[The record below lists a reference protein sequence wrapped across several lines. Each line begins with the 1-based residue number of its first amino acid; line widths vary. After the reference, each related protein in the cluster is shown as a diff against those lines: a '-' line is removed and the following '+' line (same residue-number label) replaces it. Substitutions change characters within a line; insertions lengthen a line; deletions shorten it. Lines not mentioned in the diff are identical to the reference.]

1 MVYTIG
7 KKEGVNIKKY
17 KYACLIRQSNDRYE
31 YFIPCVDLFGVYD
44 DYNEVIKEA
53 REALILELAENY
65 IDSFPE
71 DVISDELKKED
82 DIEMIIEFNEFDI
95 NKRKPNNTPYKFEN
109 FNFIWGVRDVDEP
122 DKHSTVNY
130 YTMNDIELSYDDE
143 KYEYDLSVETVY
155 GFEDVKYEKDYL
167 EKCLKCFEKFMDD
180 NEYEKRT
187 PSIAWRQLEL
197 SMSSETI
204 EELYVNFKM
213 YVKGFV
219 NYNEED

>member
-1 MVYTIG
+1 M
-7 KKEGVNIKKY
+7 
-17 KYACLIRQSNDRYE
+17 
-31 YFIPCVDLFGVYD
+31 
-44 DYNEVIKEA
+44 
-53 REALILELAENY
+53 
-65 IDSFPE
+65 
-71 DVISDELKKED
+71 
-82 DIEMIIEFNEFDI
+82 
-95 NKRKPNNTPYKFEN
+95 
-109 FNFIWGVRDVDEP
+109 DEP

-219 NYNEED
+219 NYE